1 MSLNLP
7 QFQEALGQAGLLGHF
22 PSDSLPSLVLFSEKM
37 LQWNEAVN
45 LTRWTQD
52 EDFIRFHLLD
62 SAHGLPV
69 SQNLLKGPARWLDL
83 GSGCGFP
90 GAVFAAANPQ
100 WEITLMDSVAKKT
113 KVLVDCLEGT
123 GWKAQ
128 TLTARAEDL
137 GRDPKTRETW
147 DGITARAVADLPVL
161 LEYALPLLRTG
172 GYLVNWMTEDQLSS
186 LDRSQ
191 VALESLNG
199 RVVEKVGYSLPGL
212 TQSRTL
218 VVVEKLG
225 KSPQAYPRP
234 VGIPSKKPL

>member
-1 MSLNLP
+1 
-7 QFQEALGQAGLLGHF
+7 
-22 PSDSLPSLVLFSEKM
+22 
-37 LQWNEAVN
+37 
-45 LTRWTQD
+45 
-52 EDFIRFHLLD
+52 
-62 SAHGLPV
+62 
-69 SQNLLKGPARWLDL
+69 
-83 GSGCGFP
+83 
-90 GAVFAAANPQ
+90 
-100 WEITLMDSVAKKT
+100 MDSVAKKT